1 MRTALILALSTL
13 LLGLFVGVQWQTQAL
28 RSPIATRYS
37 ADLADAAAQMQR
49 EQEGLREELAALRA
63 ELDAIQEQAG
73 GLDESAAALKSR
85 IDDLG
90 DAAGLRPLAGEGVVI
105 TLDDGRLPASAP
117 RRSIELA
124 IVHSQDITDVFN
136 AAWKAGAVGISVNG
150 ERVTSATA
158 CVGAT
163 IRVNGRLMS
172 PPFHI
177 SVVGPAH
184 ELLQGLR
191 DPATLGDLKR
201 RRELYGLWL
210 AIDHAPQV
218 ELPAYAGPIPVRHAV
233 PLEDAGGR
241 PQTPHT
247 GEAALPLSPRR
258 PGAAPRS

>member
-1 MRTALILALSTL
+1 MRTSFILVLSTL
-13 LLGLFVGVQWQTQAL
+13 LLGLFVGVQWQTQAQ

-49 EQEGLREELAALRA
+49 EQDGLREELATLRA
-63 ELDAIQEQAG
+63 ELDAIQDQAAN
-73 GLDESAAALKSR
+73 LSESAAGLKSR
-85 IDDLG
+85 IDELR
-90 DAAGLRPLAGEGVVI
+90 DAAGLRPLAGDGVII

-136 AAWKAGAVGISVNG
+136 AAWKAGAVGIAVNG

-172 PPFHI
+172 PPFRI

-184 ELLQGLR
+184 ALLEGLR

-201 RRELYGLWL
+201 RSELYGLWL
-210 AIDHAPQV
+210 AIDHAPV
-218 ELPAYAGPIPVRHAV
+218 LELPAYAGSIPVRQAV
-233 PLEDAGGR
+233 PDL
-241 PQTPHT
+241 
-247 GEAALPLSPRR
+247 
-258 PGAAPRS
+258 